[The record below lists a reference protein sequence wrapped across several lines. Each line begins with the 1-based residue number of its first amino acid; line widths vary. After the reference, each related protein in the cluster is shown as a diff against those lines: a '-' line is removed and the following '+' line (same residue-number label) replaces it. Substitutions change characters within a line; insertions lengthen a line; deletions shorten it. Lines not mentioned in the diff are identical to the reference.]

1 MHYLNSQIKLYEAT
15 SVISHTFCFQP
26 NLISTVKVVI
36 FNILSI
42 QNAKSCFLICW
53 CPC

>member
-1 MHYLNSQIKLYEAT
+1 MHYLNSQIKLCEAT

-36 FNILSI
+36 LIFYLFKM
-42 QNAKSCFLICW
+42 QNPVF
-53 CPC
+53 